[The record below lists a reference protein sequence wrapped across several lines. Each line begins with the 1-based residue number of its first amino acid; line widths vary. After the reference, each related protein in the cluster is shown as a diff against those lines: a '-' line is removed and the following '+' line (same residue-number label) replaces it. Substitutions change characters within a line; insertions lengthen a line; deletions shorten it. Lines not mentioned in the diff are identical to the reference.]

1 MPPQFM
7 VELYN
12 NVADPSGVTRGRN
25 PYNAK
30 VVRSFIE
37 RGKNVPL
44 PIVPS
49 FFFFIEMNFHRD

>member
-1 MPPQFM
+1 MFGIKRLYENEKTTHHNQSPPQFM

-12 NVADPSGVTRGRN
+12 TISDPSGVIRGKN

-37 RGKNVPL
+37 RGL
-44 PIVPS
+44 
-49 FFFFIEMNFHRD
+49 